1 MLLLSGCQDPD
12 PYGELQFGL
21 DEGTSK
27 SITPGSSAKV
37 TQVSFWGEETNSSKT
52 LSKQTLIL
60 GEKNTVSSI
69 PVGTWD
75 FHVEGM
81 NSDGTVIT
89 EQADATGVAVNSG
102 KTSSI
107 SFTLHYLTSDTGT
120 YSIGISWPEDL
131 GASFKGVGADI
142 GEDYVAGTI
151 SSSSVAVSGTA
162 AAGDYMVGVRFTN
175 PSGTQIT
182 FSGMDMVNVFTGL
195 ESSGTISFE
204 DADFSKAAQ
213 PTISTGDVTGGKQV
227 TMATDTAE
235 ATIYYTTDG
244 TDPATSSTRESYTA
258 PFTLTESKTVEAVAV
273 KADLLDSEEAS
284 QAVTVSA
291 AVTPTFSLSSGDTQD
306 VAISCKTS
314 GATIHYR
321 YAVGSASYGSW
332 TTGTSI
338 PVTQGKELKVEA
350 YAEKDGMVRSATG
363 TQAYSVATGPDFSK
377 TTGTYSNTFTLTL
390 TGDTIRYKA
399 GSGTYQTYLS
409 GISIAS
415 TGTTITAFNEE
426 SGKVNSAAASR
437 TYTLRAAMPEIDG
450 SLSAPGGKAITI
462 SSATSG
468 ATIYY
473 TTDGSTPS
481 TSSHQ
486 YVGAVTVTASVT
498 VRAIAVKDGFADSS
512 TAVLAVTV
520 SQVATPVISPT
531 GGTFEGTQSVTVSCG
546 TDGATIYCTTDDSM
560 PTTLSNI
567 YDGAITLDATVT
579 VRAMAVKSGM
589 ADSSV
594 ASATYTWKKTYSV
607 GDTGPAGGIIFYDC
621 DADNML
627 SDPDGADNMES
638 SVCGWRYLEAAPAD
652 EGYYVWGGYGT
663 SISGTYREIG
673 DGKAN
678 TEAIVAKFG
687 TAEPYEG
694 RTDYAAKVCYDKILN
709 GYSDWFLPSL
719 DELRK
724 MYDQIYTEGGFKKD
738 YYWSSYSSEGDSD
751 RAYFV
756 KFTFGARSCHDK
768 DNCYCVRAVRAF

>member
-1 MLLLSGCQDPD
+1 MKSAICVYKLLFIALLSVLPLLAGCQEPD
-12 PYGELQFGL
+12 PYGELQLGL

-131 GASFKGVGADI
+131 SSTFTKVEASLGDSWY
-142 GEDYVAGTI
+142 EGTA
-151 SSSSVAVSGTA
+151 SGGSATVSGSA
-162 AAGDYMVGVRFTN
+162 DAGDYMVGVRFTN

-204 DADFSKAAQ
+204 DADFTKAAQ

-235 ATIYYTTDG
+235 AAIYYTTDG

-258 PFTLTESKTVEAVAV
+258 PFTFAESKTIEAVAV

-284 QAVTVSA
+284 RAVTVSA

-314 GATIHYR
+314 GATVHYR
-321 YAVGSASYGSW
+321 YAVGSGSYGDW
-332 TTGTSI
+332 TEGMAVR
-338 PVTQGKELKVEA
+338 VTQGKELKVEA

-363 TQAYSVATGPDFSK
+363 TQTYSVASSSGFSK

-390 TGDTIRYKA
+390 TGDTIRYKV
-399 GSGTYQTYLS
+399 GSGTYKTYSSS
-409 GISIAS
+409 GISITS
-415 TGTTITAFNEE
+415 TGTTVTAFNEA
-426 SGKVNSAAASR
+426 SGEVNSAPVSN
-437 TYTLRAAMPEIDG
+437 TYTLKVATPVISQSATTGGQKVSISCGTSGATIHYTTDG
-450 SLSAPGGKAITI
+450 STPTASSTIGTSLTLTSGKTVKAIAVKDNFA
-462 SSATSG
+462 SSGVASKAVAVSTVTTPTFSPTGCTFSDTQSVTMTSTSG

-473 TTDGSTPS
+473 TTDGTTPT
-481 TSSHQ
+481 TSSSHITS
-486 YVGAVTVTASVT
+486 GGS
-498 VRAIAVKDGFADSS
+498 IPLS
-512 TAVLAVTV
+512 
-520 SQVATPVISPT
+520 ATT
-531 GGTFEGTQSVTVSCG
+531 
-546 TDGATIYCTTDDSM
+546 TIK
-560 PTTLSNI
+560 
-567 YDGAITLDATVT
+567 
-579 VRAMAVKSGM
+579 AMAVKSGM
-589 ADSSV
+589 ANSAV
-594 ASATYTWKKTYSV
+594 ATSGEYTKKITYTIGS
-607 GDTGPAGGIIFYDC
+607 TGPAGGKVFYDKGSY
-621 DADNML
+621 
-627 SDPDGADNMES
+627 SD
-638 SVCGWRYLEAAPAD
+638 GWRYLEAAPYD
-652 EGYYVWGGYGT
+652 EGYYIWGGYGT
-663 SISGTYREIG
+663 SVSTYTAIGT
-673 DGKAN
+673 GKAN
-678 TEAIVAKFG
+678 TEAIVGALGSG
-687 TAEPYEG
+687 T
-694 RTDYAAKVCYDKILN
+694 YAARLCYDKTLN
-709 GYSDWFLPSL
+709 GYRDWFLPSR
-719 DELRK
+719 DELYE
-724 MYDQIYTEGGFKKD
+724 MYRQRNSIGGFRSD
-738 YYWSSYSSEGDSD
+738 WYWSSSQSSDCSAYSVDFYDGSKVDSH
-751 RAYFV
+751 RGSNNY
-756 KFTFGARSCHDK
+756 
-768 DNCYCVRAVRAF
+768 VRAVRAF